1 MLRPRNQRPIRSVAI
16 ALWGEPGE
24 TRRGPPKL
32 LLRQTPREVGTSG
45 WDGTWS
51 QFPTGGTKGL
61 CLRVWLGRAEGSS
74 LLESAGPQK
83 TEPPKRAKGTVVT
96 SWAKPSTCHHS
107 CWKELCLL
115 SHPRIREGRQR
126 GCLGLCFCPP
136 YHRLLEPTQPWLRS
150 PASKLT
156 CCAVSGRSPSLSE
169 PWLLFFLMPLL
180 SL

>member
-115 SHPRIREGRQR
+115 SHPRIDHVASIRFR
-126 GCLGLCFCPP
+126 GFVKPFSDSLK
-136 YHRLLEPTQPWLRS
+136 WVLRKITVS
-150 PASKLT
+150 LT
-156 CCAVSGRSPSLSE
+156 YVL
-169 PWLLFFLMPLL
+169 
-180 SL
+180 